1 MKSKFFH
8 RIIVGLVLAIPLAV
22 GSAVLTFE
30 GQAAPDLQGKDPNC
44 QVCHEPT
51 HKLWEDGLHGQAA
64 TDPVFLQAWSEQ
76 GEPIQCLTCHASG
89 LDPETGD
96 AAEMGVTC
104 VACHGQYIEGHPA
117 EPMPTYRSATTCSQ
131 CHSETHTEWQTS
143 SHSGFE
149 GGCIDCHD
157 PHAADIRA
165 EDASSLCS
173 SCHQTTAEGFSH
185 NIHNSAGLTCADC
198 HLDEN
203 NLDEGDIHAA
213 RDHSF
218 SVSLSSCTQCHDFH
232 SHEDWEIASVND
244 SPPDVA
250 SAEVETQSEPAP
262 ISPVGYS
269 ALVGIF
275 GLAGGMILTPWLEK
289 LYKRIREDE

>member
-1 MKSKFFH
+1 MKSKQLQKL
-8 RIIVGLVLAIPLAV
+8 IIIFCMVLAL
-22 GSAVLTFE
+22 SAVSAAF
-30 GQAAPDLQGKDPNC
+30 QAAGEASPDIQGNDPDC

-51 HKLWEDGLHGQAA
+51 HELWEGGLHGQAA
-64 TDPVFLQAWSEQ
+64 KDPVFLEAWAEQ

-89 LDPETGD
+89 LDYETGT

-117 EPMPTYRSATTCSQ
+117 QPMPTYRSATTCSQ
-131 CHSETHTEWQTS
+131 CHSETHTEWKTS
-143 SHSGFE
+143 SHIGFE

-165 EDASSLCS
+165 DDASGLCS
-173 SCHQTTAEGFSH
+173 NCHQTTAEGFSH
-185 NIHNSAGLTCADC
+185 NIHNTAGLTCADC

-203 NLDEGDIHAA
+203 NFDEGDVHAA

-218 SVSLSSCTQCHDFH
+218 TVSLSSCTQCHDFH
-232 SHEDWEIASVND
+232 SHEDWEIASLEEA
-244 SPPDVA
+244 PPDVA
-250 SAEVETQSEPAP
+250 SAEVETQSEPSP

-289 LYKRIREDE
+289 LYRRIREEE